1 MHIGELSARS
11 GRSVHTIRWYET
23 MGLMPGV
30 VRDGGGR
37 RVYAELH
44 VGWLELV
51 DRLRGTGMSV
61 AEMREYAR
69 LVQQGRATLQQR
81 QDMLAR
87 HRQRVLDTIAEW
99 KLALKLIDSK
109 IDFYGEWIS
118 TGHRPAQLPSGTAAQ
133 PSRRQRTR
141 KEKAP

>member
-1 MHIGELSARS
+1 
-11 GRSVHTIRWYET
+11 
-23 MGLMPGV
+23 V

-37 RVYAELH
+37 RVYNELH

-109 IDFYGEWIS
+109 IGFYGEWIS
-118 TGHRPAQLPSGTAAQ
+118 TGHRPAEIPSGASLR

-141 KEKAP
+141 KERAP